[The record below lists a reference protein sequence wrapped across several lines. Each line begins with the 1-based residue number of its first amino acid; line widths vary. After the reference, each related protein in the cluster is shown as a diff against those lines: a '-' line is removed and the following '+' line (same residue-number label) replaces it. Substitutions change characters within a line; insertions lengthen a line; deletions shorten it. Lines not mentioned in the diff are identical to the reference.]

1 MEDSEQNFERIQFRI
16 DLIKLYRKLAKLK
29 DPDEIIDN
37 IHKLSR
43 FHWFR
48 ADEIL
53 PPHQKTVLVAI
64 AGMFGDC
71 ENNVFSGYYDH
82 EKEKW
87 FSRVLQQEV
96 PVKIPD
102 GYMHLWMRIP
112 HYMFQFS
119 GGMDEKEA
127 ENNDFWLA
135 DIKFQTKKIEKKRKS

>member
-1 MEDSEQNFERIQFRI
+1 MENSEQNFERIELRI

-37 IHKLSR
+37 IHRLSR

-53 PPHQKTVLVAI
+53 PPHGKTVLVVI
-64 AGMFGDC
+64 AGMFRAY
-71 ENNVFSGYYDH
+71 ENNVFSGFYDH
-82 EKEKW
+82 EKKQW
-87 FSRVLQQEV
+87 FSRVLQQEI
-96 PVKIPD
+96 PVEIPS

-127 ENNDFWLA
+127 EDNDFWLA
-135 DIKFQTKKIEKKRKS
+135 NTKFQTKKGM